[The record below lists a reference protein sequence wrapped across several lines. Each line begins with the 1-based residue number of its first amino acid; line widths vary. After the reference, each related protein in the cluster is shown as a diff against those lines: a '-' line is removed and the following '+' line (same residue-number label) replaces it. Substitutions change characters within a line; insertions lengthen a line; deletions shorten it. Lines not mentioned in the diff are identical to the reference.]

1 MPGNTILYCHE
12 DLFDVV
18 CRSGILTITMSVQQL
33 KWYFRAIKTL

>member
-18 CRSGILTITMSVQQL
+18 CRFEIQGFEKGNLNLQL
-33 KWYFRAIKTL
+33 YKDHFIK